1 MTSCV
6 HLMIVCAD
14 KIHAMGSL
22 DIRGVAA
29 AEINSVRCSSD
40 VLPLPRETLGHL
52 RYMHFEATEGLD
64 DSHFLIYS
72 SLLPPKQDISCRHN
86 SLFDITRHTAKNSNS
101 TFECLHGLYCI
112 PNSLAHP
119 HILLKHVRIENAHFA
134 T

>member
-72 SLLPPKQDISCRHN
+72 SLLPPKQDTLDGSCRH
-86 SLFDITRHTAKNSNS
+86 SSSMGITRHTAKDNNINMNDRMVC
-101 TFECLHGLYCI
+101 TVFVI
-112 PNSLAHP
+112 PLRS
-119 HILLKHVRIENAHFA
+119 HIRY
-134 T
+134 